1 MGERAGHHAHTY
13 TSNLTLM
20 LRFWCAHHEDVL
32 RVMQEKK
39 TEEMMRESRRKDK
52 AASTI
57 TRCIR
62 NYGQMIR
69 KGMGFTIRR
78 QGLA

>member
-1 MGERAGHHAHTY
+1 VY
-13 TSNLTLM
+13 
-20 LRFWCAHHEDVL
+20 HEDML

-39 TEEMMRESRRKDK
+39 TEDMMRESRRKDK

-62 NYGQMIR
+62 LYGQMIR

-78 QGLA
+78 QGLAWGLGGFEVLGFWDFCGVLIFPRC